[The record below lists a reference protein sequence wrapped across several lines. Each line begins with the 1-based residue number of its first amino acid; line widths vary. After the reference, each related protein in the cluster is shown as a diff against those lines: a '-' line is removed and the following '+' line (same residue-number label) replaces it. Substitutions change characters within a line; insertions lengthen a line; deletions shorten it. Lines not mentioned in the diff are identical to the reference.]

1 MSEFT
6 FNLNGLNI
14 SEAGGFPKIPA
25 GLSSLGTSLYS
36 STKDSDLTYT
46 GSDYIV
52 WDRTNSERLRRGL
65 PSLADIGYPRPPEDA
80 TLSTSTSAAAP
91 AAGAETFKIKG
102 PPGMTLEQA
111 RAIFE
116 QQVKTGGVTGFAP
129 GDTLSAATQ
138 AFDGLEAAKAQFGQS
153 LSGLNGNLPIGTNL
167 QTLSKSLGPGGVDAA
182 NQIGAF
188 ATGAAA
194 AINSMRVNATGFVSS
209 SEAQAGLSQAIGM
222 LPQVPGEINAALTRD
237 GAAIAGDLKSF
248 AGELNGVVGSAV
260 STISNVLK
268 GTPTDGIGVA
278 DLSKAVTA
286 LGPLPG
292 LDQNQVT
299 ASIAQAQKL
308 ASQKFDQM
316 TNGTGVGAFGFDAS
330 QLEKAGLVK
339 PGTAA
344 EFLAQGKN
352 ELLDVLKSPTVW
364 TGKEGVKKVQDFL
377 GNPALQTKIQQG
389 LMKDGLG
396 ELKQLG
402 VPTDKMTPQ
411 ALSGLAT
418 NAAKSVQDTFKWTQ
432 NSPDLPASVKEKFDK
447 TAVNSAFAIN
457 LVENKVEEPV
467 LKEKVIEPSENT
479 VNSATVD
486 AAASRVVGNDKVP
499 DVVAGTSKDSAYL
512 TVLTFQNFIKERI
525 AQFKALKQKIEYTSS
540 QYQAITQEQW
550 NVINS
555 EAVAIRATV
564 RARAGELLTAATAA
578 TESIPASGQTYSD
591 KNTLRQLN
599 YTIDELVV
607 EMDALNDEIRQLVKN
622 LAGKIYAQA
631 IRVQNQ
637 GS

>member
-14 SEAGGFPKIPA
+14 SGGGGLPQLPA
-25 GLSSLGTSLYS
+25 GLSSASLYS
-36 STKDSDLTYT
+36 STSDADLTYT

-52 WDRTNSERLRRGL
+52 WDRINAERLRRGL
-65 PSLADIGYPRPPEDA
+65 PGLADIGYPRPPEDSN
-80 TLSTSTSAAAP
+80 LPSSAP
-91 AAGAETFKIKG
+91 AAGGTETFKIKG

-153 LSGLNGNLPIGTNL
+153 LGKLSGNLPPGTNL
-167 QTLSKSLGPGGVDAA
+167 QTLATSLGPDGAA
-182 NQIGAF
+182 SFGQISSF

-194 AINSMRVNATGFVSS
+194 AINSMRVNASGFTSS
-209 SEAQAGLSQAIGM
+209 PEALGALNQAVGM
-222 LPQVPGEINAALTRD
+222 LPSVPSQINAALTRE
-237 GAAIAGDLKSF
+237 GADISSDIKSF

-260 STISNVLK
+260 STLSNVLK

-308 ASQKFDQM
+308 AGQKFDQM
-316 TNGTGVGAFGFDAS
+316 TNSAGIGAFGFDAS

-344 EFLAQGKN
+344 EFLAQGQN
-352 ELLDVLKSPTVW
+352 DLLSVLKSPTVW
-364 TGKEGVKKVQDFL
+364 TGKDGIKKVQDVL
-377 GNPALQTKIQQG
+377 GNPELQTKIQQG
-389 LMKDGLG
+389 LMKDGLSD
-396 ELKQLG
+396 LKQLG
-402 VPTDKMTPQ
+402 IPTEKMTPQ

-432 NSPDLPASVKEKFDK
+432 NAPDLSANVKAAFDK
-447 TAVNSAFAIN
+447 AAVNGAFAVN
-457 LVENKVEEPV
+457 LVENKVEPPV
-467 LKEKVIEPSENT
+467 LKETVVEPSENT
-479 VNSATVD
+479 VDSATVD
-486 AAASRVVGNDKVP
+486 AAASRVVGNEKVP
-499 DVVAGTSKDSAYL
+499 AVVAGTASDAAYL
-512 TVLTFQNFIKERI
+512 PITTFYNFVTERI
-525 AQFKALKQKIEYTSS
+525 AQFTALKQTITTVMS

-550 NVINS
+550 NTLNS
-555 EAVAIRATV
+555 EAVAIRATI
-564 RARAGELLTAATAA
+564 RARYAELQSAALAA
-578 TESIPASGQTYSD
+578 QDSIPKSGQTYAQKNALNSLREVVDVLWDEMGKLSD
-591 KNTLRQLN
+591 EVRQLLK
-599 YTIDELVV
+599 D
-607 EMDALNDEIRQLVKN
+607 
-622 LAGKIYAQA
+622 LAGKIYTQA
-631 IRVQNQ
+631 IRTQNL

>member
-14 SEAGGFPKIPA
+14 SEGGGLPTLPA
-25 GLSSLGTSLYS
+25 GLSNLSTSLYS

-52 WDRTNSERLRRGL
+52 WDRINAERLRRGL
-65 PSLADIGYPRPPEDA
+65 PGLADIGYPRPPEDS
-80 TLSTSTSAAAP
+80 TLPASTPETS
-91 AAGAETFKIKG
+91 GTETFKIKG
-102 PPGMTLEQA
+102 PPGMTLDQA

-116 QQVKTGGVTGFAP
+116 QQVKTGGVIGFAP

-153 LSGLNGNLPIGTNL
+153 LGKLSGNLPPGTNL
-167 QTLSKSLGPGGVDAA
+167 QTLATSLGPDGAA
-182 NQIGAF
+182 AFGQISSF
-188 ATGAAA
+188 ATGTAA
-194 AINSMRVNATGFVSS
+194 AINSMRVNASGFASS
-209 SEAQAGLSQAIGM
+209 PEALGALNQAIGM
-222 LPQVPGEINAALTRD
+222 LPSVPGQLNAALTRD
-237 GAAIAGDLKSF
+237 GADISSGLKNF

-308 ASQKFDQM
+308 AGQKFDQM
-316 TNGTGVGAFGFDAS
+316 TSAAGIGAFGFDAS

-344 EFLAQGKN
+344 EFLAQGQN
-352 ELLDVLKSPTVW
+352 DLIAVLKSPTVW
-364 TGKEGVKKVQDFL
+364 TGKDGIKKVQDVL
-377 GNPALQTKIQQG
+377 GNPELQTKIQQG

-396 ELKQLG
+396 DLKQLG
-402 VPTDKMTPQ
+402 VPTEKMTPQ

-432 NSPDLPASVKEKFDK
+432 NAPDLSANIKAAFDK
-447 TAVNSAFAIN
+447 AAVNGAFAVN
-457 LVENKVEEPV
+457 LVENKVEAPV
-467 LKEKVIEPSENT
+467 LKEKVVEPSENT

-486 AAASRVVGNDKVP
+486 AAAARVVGNDKVP
-499 DVVAGTSKDSAYL
+499 SVTPTSSSTAEI
-512 TVLTFQNFIKERI
+512 TVLAYIDLLNNANASFDALSARLAPLTQQAQISQTDWTIVNDEYIAIKATFNSKN
-525 AQFKALKQKIEYTSS
+525 AALATT
-540 QYQAITQEQW
+540 AGD
-550 NVINS
+550 
-555 EAVAIRATV
+555 AIRTLSQSDPNY
-564 RARAGELLTAATAA
+564 ARLVNLYNGLPKLLSLLKAQSET
-578 TESIPASGQTYSD
+578 IKQIIAS
-591 KNTLRQLN
+591 
-599 YTIDELVV
+599 
-607 EMDALNDEIRQLVKN
+607 
-622 LAGKIYAQA
+622 LANKITT
-631 IRVQNQ
+631 
-637 GS
+637 